1 MAEQISVSL
10 EDLRVLLRF
19 IPATD
24 REIWVQ
30 VGMGIKA
37 EFGTSGWD
45 AWDTWSQSGTGY
57 KLSDAKAVWK
67 SFRKAGTG
75 LGTVIKLAMDNGWT
89 PDKTELY
96 AEDKRRFARE
106 HEARRI
112 ARQAEVEADE
122 ALLERMRAKVATE
135 CAVIWAQHT
144 TTEGKSAYLDK
155 KQVGAFGIG
164 FMRHTV
170 VLEIDDQAERC
181 QLWVGEDAQRYLKSV
196 PSPRPAHL
204 SMLVLRRGD
213 MVMPLLDEAGR
224 LHSLQQVSSTGKKLF
239 PKYGRKSGCF
249 HVLARLSDA
258 ELAQVGVIGLA
269 EGYATAASCQMATGW
284 AMVAGIDSGNLPKV
298 AAALRG
304 LYPAARLVLCGDDD
318 PTKPGNP
325 GRTKA
330 EQAAQQCAGV
340 AVFPQGA
347 DGKDW
352 NDMHVAQGL
361 DAVREQLLAALLL
374 EPTGKPKSD
383 MRVALEELDALISG
397 DLPRAPSDDCAA
409 ENSAASTT
417 GGAGEALTLAQ
428 VVRRYALV
436 EGTTQVW
443 DIDKGLLMKKAAFE
457 ALVGKPLAKEWLAL
471 IDDTRRTVSADQ
483 VRDIQQAK
491 RLTGKKGGALGMPPV
506 ERYVYIDGT
515 KDVWDR
521 QKKRRVPEGAVKMA
535 LGDAYALW
543 LNSAERRVV
552 DVDHIVFDPTMTKD
566 PSVYINTYDGLP
578 LEPVR
583 DDAACENLVW
593 LISFLCNHDEAS
605 RDWLVRWLAYP
616 LQHPGAKMDTA
627 VLMHS
632 IMEGSGKSLLFA
644 DALGALYGQYA
655 ATVGQTQLESNF
667 NAWQS
672 RKLWSVF
679 EEVVSRDQRYNQVGK
694 IKHLITGKTVRMESK
709 FINGWEEANHMN
721 AVFLSNEILPWPI
734 SESDRRMLVM
744 WPLETLPAERQK
756 AIGAELRNGGVAA
769 LYGWLLAVDLGEFDQ
784 RTRPPKTDARERL
797 VALSRAAWQT
807 FVHLWRVGEL
817 GPCLWGGC
825 LSTDLYAL
833 FTEWCQR
840 NKEHALSH
848 TKFSLFVSA
857 EVEKTRSIPWNE
869 GTSRRFGAF
878 FFPAD
883 LEPSPAPSLNAAQLG
898 RMVEKWR
905 DSARAAGWNVGAWDH
920 VKAVAA

>member
-1 MAEQISVSL
+1 M
-10 EDLRVLLRF
+10 RVLLRF

-24 REIWVQ
+24 RETWVQ

-37 EFGTSGWD
+37 EFGTNGWD

-57 KLSDAKAVWK
+57 KLSDAKTVWK

-89 PDKTELY
+89 PEKTELT

-112 ARQAEVEADE
+112 ARQAEIEADE
-122 ALLERMRAKVATE
+122 ALLERMRAKVAAE

-144 TTEGKSAYLDK
+144 AADGKSAYLDN
-155 KQVGAFGIG
+155 KQVGAFGVA

-196 PSPRPAHL
+196 PNPRPAHL

-213 MVMPLLDEAGR
+213 LIMPLRDEAGR
-224 LHSLQQVSSTGKKLF
+224 LHSLQQVTSTGKKLF

-249 HVLARLSDA
+249 HVLARLSEA
-258 ELAQVGVIGLA
+258 ELAQVDVIGLA

-298 AAALRG
+298 ATALRA
-304 LYPAARLVLCGDDD
+304 LNPAARIVLCGDDD
-318 PTKPGNP
+318 PTVDGNP

-330 EQAAQQCAGV
+330 ELAAAQCGGV
-340 AVFPQGA
+340 AAFPLGV

-352 NDMHVAQGL
+352 NDLHAALGL
-361 DAVREQLLAALLL
+361 DAVREQLLAALSV
-374 EPTGKPKSD
+374 EPA
-383 MRVALEELDALISG
+383 V
-397 DLPRAPSDDCAA
+397 DLPRAPSDDCAP
-409 ENSAASTT
+409 ENRTTVTT
-417 GGAGEALTLAQ
+417 GGAGEALALAQ

-443 DIDKGLLMKKAAFE
+443 DIDKALLMKKPAFE
-457 ALVGKPLAKEWLAL
+457 ALVGKPLAKDWMAL
-471 IDDTRRTVSADQ
+471 VDGTRKAVSADQ
-483 VRDIQQAK
+483 VRDIQQAQ

-583 DDAACENLVW
+583 DDAACANLIW
-593 LISFLCNHDEAS
+593 LISFLCNHDEAAC
-605 RDWLVRWLAYP
+605 DWLVRWLAYP

-644 DALGALYGQYA
+644 DALGELYGQYA

-672 RKLWSVF
+672 RKLWAVF

-734 SESDRRMLVM
+734 SESDRRFLVM
-744 WPLETLPAERQK
+744 WPQETLPAARQK

-769 LYGWLLAVDLGEFDQ
+769 LYGWLLGVDLADFDQ
-784 RTRPPKTDARERL
+784 RTRPPKTEARERL
-797 VALSRAAWQT
+797 VALSRAGWQT

-817 GPCLWGGC
+817 GGGLWGGC

-840 NKEHALSH
+840 NKEHALSQ

-857 EVEKTRSIPWNE
+857 EIEKTRSIPWHE

-878 FFPAD
+878 FFPHD
-883 LEPSPAPSLNAAQLG
+883 LEPSPAPSFTAAQLG
-898 RMVEKWR
+898 VMVEKWR
-905 DSARAAGWNVGAWDH
+905 DSARAAGWSVGAWDH
-920 VKAVAA
+920 VKAAAA

>member
-1 MAEQISVSL
+1 MSDQIPVSL

-24 REIWVQ
+24 RETWVQ

-37 EFGTSGWD
+37 EFGTNGWD

-57 KLSDAKAVWK
+57 KLSDAKTVWK

-89 PDKTELY
+89 PDKTELS

-122 ALLERMRAKVATE
+122 ALLERMRAKVSAE

-144 TTEGKSAYLDK
+144 AAEGKSAYLDN

-213 MVMPLLDEAGR
+213 MVMPLRDEAGR

-249 HVLARLSDA
+249 HVLGDPAGA
-258 ELAQVGVIGLA
+258 EVIGVG
-269 EGYATAASCQMATGW
+269 EGYATAASCHMATGW
-284 AMVAGIDSGNLPKV
+284 PMAVGIDSGNLPKV
-298 AAALRG
+298 AAALRV
-304 LYPAARLVLCGDDD
+304 LYPDALIVMCGDDD
-318 PTKPGNP
+318 PATKGNP

-330 EQAAQQCAGV
+330 ELAARHCAGV
-340 AVFPQGA
+340 AAFPQGA

-352 NDMHVAQGL
+352 NDLHASRGL
-361 DAVREQLLAALLL
+361 DVVREQLLAALLL
-374 EPTGKPKSD
+374 EPAAP
-383 MRVALEELDALISG
+383 VE
-397 DLPRAPSDDCAA
+397 DLPRAPSDDCAP
-409 ENSAASTT
+409 EYSTT
-417 GGAGEALTLAQ
+417 GTTGGVGEALTLAQ
-428 VVRRYALV
+428 VTRRYALV

-443 DIDKGLLMKKAAFE
+443 DGDKALLMKKTAFE

-471 IDDTRRTVSADQ
+471 TDDTRRVVAADH

-566 PSVYINTYDGLP
+566 PAVYINTYDGLP
-578 LEPVR
+578 LAPER
-583 DDAACENLVW
+583 NDEACANLIW
-593 LISFLCNHDEAS
+593 LIDFLCNHDEAS

-644 DALGALYGQYA
+644 DAMGELYGQYA

-672 RKLWSVF
+672 RKLWAVF

-734 SESDRRMLVM
+734 SESDRRLLVM
-744 WPLETLPAERQK
+744 WPMETLPAARQK

-769 LYGWLLAVDLGEFDQ
+769 LYAWLLSIDLGDFDQ
-784 RTRPPKTDARERL
+784 RTRPPKTEARERL

-807 FVHLWRVGEL
+807 FVHMWRVGEL
-817 GPCLWGGC
+817 GPNLWGGC

-857 EVEKTRSIPWNE
+857 EVEKTRSIPWSE

-898 RMVEKWR
+898 KMVDKWR
-905 DSARAAGWNVGAWDH
+905 GAAQAAGWNVSAWDH
-920 VKAVAA
+920 VKAAAA

>member
-1 MAEQISVSL
+1 MADQIPVSL

-24 REIWVQ
+24 RETWVQ

-37 EFGTSGWD
+37 EFGTNGWD

-57 KLSDAKAVWK
+57 KLSDAKTVWK

-89 PDKTELY
+89 PEKTELT

-112 ARQAEVEADE
+112 ARQAEIEADE
-122 ALLERMRAKVATE
+122 ALLERMRAKVAAE

-144 TTEGKSAYLDK
+144 AADGKSAYLDN
-155 KQVGAFGIG
+155 KQVGAFGVA

-196 PSPRPAHL
+196 PNPRPAHL

-213 MVMPLLDEAGR
+213 LIMPLRDEAGR
-224 LHSLQQVSSTGKKLF
+224 LHSLQQVTSTGKKLF

-249 HVLARLSDA
+249 HVLARLSEA
-258 ELAQVGVIGLA
+258 ELAQVDVIGLA

-298 AAALRG
+298 ATALRA
-304 LYPAARLVLCGDDD
+304 LNPAARIVLCGDDD
-318 PTKPGNP
+318 PTVDGNP

-330 EQAAQQCAGV
+330 ELAAAQCGGV
-340 AVFPQGA
+340 AAFPLGV

-352 NDMHVAQGL
+352 NDLHAALGL
-361 DAVREQLLAALLL
+361 DAVREQLLAALSV
-374 EPTGKPKSD
+374 EPA
-383 MRVALEELDALISG
+383 V
-397 DLPRAPSDDCAA
+397 DLPRAPSDDCAP
-409 ENSAASTT
+409 ENRTTVTT
-417 GGAGEALTLAQ
+417 GGAGEALALAQ

-443 DIDKGLLMKKAAFE
+443 DIDKALLMKKPAFE
-457 ALVGKPLAKEWLAL
+457 ALVGKPLAKDWMAL
-471 IDDTRRTVSADQ
+471 VDGTRKAVSADQ
-483 VRDIQQAK
+483 VRDIQQAQ

-583 DDAACENLVW
+583 DDAACANLIW
-593 LISFLCNHDEAS
+593 LISFLCNHDEAAC
-605 RDWLVRWLAYP
+605 DWLVRWLAYP

-644 DALGALYGQYA
+644 DALGELYGQYA

-672 RKLWSVF
+672 RKLWAVF

-734 SESDRRMLVM
+734 SESDRRFLVM
-744 WPLETLPAERQK
+744 WPQETLPAARQK

-769 LYGWLLAVDLGEFDQ
+769 LYGWLLGVDLADFDQ
-784 RTRPPKTDARERL
+784 RTRPPKTEARERL
-797 VALSRAAWQT
+797 VALSRAGWQT

-817 GPCLWGGC
+817 GGGLWGGC

-840 NKEHALSH
+840 NKEHALSQ

-857 EVEKTRSIPWNE
+857 EIEKTRSIPWHE

-878 FFPAD
+878 FFPHD
-883 LEPSPAPSLNAAQLG
+883 LEPSPAPSFTAAQLG
-898 RMVEKWR
+898 VMVEKWR
-905 DSARAAGWNVGAWDH
+905 DSARAAGWSVGAWDH
-920 VKAVAA
+920 VKAAAA